1 MSIWDN
7 FIHGKTHWNLLPLIF
22 SISAH
27 ELHPKNIVAKQRM
40 RAPFF
45 ILYFTP
51 KFWAII
57 SGKKEKI
64 KQKRKPTTHCIRW
77 QKSSTL
83 QHMSYL
89 LSYNEVFEYKF
100 HFYVHCRKT
109 QKHKSV
115 FFSFCFLFL
124 NSRIVLLRMSLWIA
138 AGSL

>member
-83 QHMSYL
+83 QHMSYS
-89 LSYNEVFEYKF
+89 LSYNEVFKFEYKF
-100 HFYVHCRKT
+100 I
-109 QKHKSV
+109 KSKCI
-115 FFSFCFLFL
+115 FFLFCFLFL
-124 NSRIVLLRMSLWIA
+124 NSRIALLRMSLWIA